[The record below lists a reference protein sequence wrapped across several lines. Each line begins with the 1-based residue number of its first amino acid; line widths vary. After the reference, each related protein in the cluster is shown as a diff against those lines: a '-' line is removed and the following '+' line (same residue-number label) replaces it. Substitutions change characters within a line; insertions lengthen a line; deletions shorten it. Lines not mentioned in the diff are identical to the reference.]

1 MATLEQLLH
10 ETLAPLCRDVQAVE
24 DRLMKRFDAERLEQQ
39 AALANFR
46 RDLSLQRAAANL
58 GGASADEALADLRGE
73 FGGQLEQLKLQ
84 GARLEAELRCLR
96 EALEDMLA
104 LQHGAGTA
112 PQARD
117 LAGACEVYGSPFDT
131 LVARMQAAE
140 AGAEHVALAACVGE
154 LDAELRM
161 EFAGRINDVT
171 SDLRS
176 EIGKQVGELAA
187 QMEESMGNSEL
198 FVKLEQRVGRLEAS
212 GFDLRLLALE
222 SASHHAAFFTSQMA
236 PAQTTVPEAGR
247 ARVDGEEASL
257 EADRRDICLLSAAAA
272 AANSTPAMPS
282 RQSRAHPMPL
292 SELDLHQL
300 QLQTHPSGSI
310 CNSPLGN
317 SASQVGIAEIS
328 ARIRSAG
335 PEVSPPHF
343 CFNSP
348 DRAAPASAV
357 VAAAAAS
364 MAVLAEE
371 RQAESSVPWAPLI
384 SDELKVRLEGLVK
397 SVKRTLNSEEPLNVA
412 APTPSPPQQRFSM
425 ADSAFL
431 SMVNTGRFTPSMHYP
446 LQLPG
451 GLPTPVEAWQN
462 MALGSSEPAVS
473 CAGSHCRAASPRS
486 RMGRATVISTVIGP
500 PVLRSVSLTRPRS
513 PSPLRF
519 STRQRS
525 PSPIRVLRY
534 STSGVAT
541 ESAG

>member
-272 AANSTPAMPS
+272 A
-282 RQSRAHPMPL
+282 
-292 SELDLHQL
+292 
-300 QLQTHPSGSI
+300 
-310 CNSPLGN
+310 
-317 SASQVGIAEIS
+317 
-328 ARIRSAG
+328 
-335 PEVSPPHF
+335 
-343 CFNSP
+343 
-348 DRAAPASAV
+348 
-357 VAAAAAS
+357 S